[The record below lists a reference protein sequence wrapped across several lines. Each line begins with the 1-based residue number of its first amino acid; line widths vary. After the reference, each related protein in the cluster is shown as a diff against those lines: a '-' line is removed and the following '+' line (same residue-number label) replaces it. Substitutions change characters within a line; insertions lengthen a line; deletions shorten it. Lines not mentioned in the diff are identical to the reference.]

1 VGAHWRGKQGG
12 LVKDDMSGDQLTF
25 GGEIEALIPLVI
37 KRVSKEDTSIGARGE
52 LMGSSG
58 RGWNGKQSEDP
69 KVCVGGSGIKEGKV
83 R

>member
-58 RGWNGKQSEDP
+58 REVGMAGNP
-69 KVCVGGSGIKEGKV
+69 KTQRCV
-83 R
+83 